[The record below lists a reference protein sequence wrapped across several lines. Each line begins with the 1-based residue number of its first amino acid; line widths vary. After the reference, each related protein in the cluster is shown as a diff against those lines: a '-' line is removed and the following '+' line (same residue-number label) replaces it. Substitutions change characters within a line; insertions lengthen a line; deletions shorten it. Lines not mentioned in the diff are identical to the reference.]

1 MNDLFNTPFETGLR
15 AILILSV
22 IRSCGMT
29 IDRLSAY
36 DFMTIYGKDFE
47 VSDRNLHGDNSYSF
61 SELSSKRSVCSEGIK
76 MFVLDGLIAV
86 SRTEGGFLYTPNVEF
101 SFDVAITTKNKNGN
115 YMRLIHN
122 KNVYALGSDQYTWN
136 EVPNSHQVK
145 DRADKLKR
153 AGLWQKVRDRYLEKK
168 NMYLFRQ
175 DHNHPSFVVYV
186 EAVNEVYSKIFQ

>member
-1 MNDLFNTPFETGLR
+1 MRRARVLSNPQMRYTPKLLRNTSLTKL
-15 AILILSV
+15 
-22 IRSCGMT
+22 
-29 IDRLSAY
+29 
-36 DFMTIYGKDFE
+36 
-47 VSDRNLHGDNSYSF
+47 NL
-61 SELSSKRSVCSEGIK
+61 
-76 MFVLDGLIAV
+76 
-86 SRTEGGFLYTPNVEF
+86 TTPNVEF

-122 KNVYALGSDQYTWN
+122 KNVYALGLDQYTWN

-186 EAVNEVYSKIFQ
+186 EAVNEVYNRYFNRGGWYSVQSIF